1 MIARLASTLAV
12 LGAVTLAVPAAAQIS
27 DSASITFNAIIDPVC
42 STDAN
47 ASTVI
52 SLNSMHGGSIVDSD
66 GTLKSE
72 LSTPMLL
79 SDLIAPPSVW
89 CNGVFS
95 AVSLSA
101 NPMVSATP
109 AGDPDFTNRIDF
121 SFTDWVV
128 DGDIALADFS
138 TVTAADGASQA
149 TSGSVAP
156 GRSFSGPFDGRI
168 TIIDTGLKLVAASD
182 YSMTFT
188 ITFQAL

>member
-1 MIARLASTLAV
+1 MTARFASVIAICAAAFALPAS
-12 LGAVTLAVPAAAQIS
+12 AQIS

-42 STDAN
+42 STDAS

-52 SLNSMHGGSIVDSD
+52 SLNTMHGGSIVDSD
-66 GTLKSE
+66 GTLKAE
-72 LSTPMLL
+72 LSIPMQL
-79 SDLIAPPSVW
+79 SQLIAPPAVW

-101 NPMVSATP
+101 NPMVSATA

-121 SFTDWVV
+121 SFSDWVV
-128 DGDIALADFS
+128 DGDIALPDFT
-138 TVTAADGASQA
+138 TVAAADGAVQV
-149 TSGSVAP
+149 TSGPVAP